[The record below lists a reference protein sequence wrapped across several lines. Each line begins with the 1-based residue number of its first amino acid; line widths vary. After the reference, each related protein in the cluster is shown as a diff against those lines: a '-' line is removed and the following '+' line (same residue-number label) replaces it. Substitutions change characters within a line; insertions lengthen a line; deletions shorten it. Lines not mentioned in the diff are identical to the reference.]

1 VRREKRHAGLLV
13 STINVIRTAQALPE
27 NLDAARELLFGSIDG
42 FNRDDKKA
50 WRSFWK
56 RLIGMEPG
64 EMAVIEARMPRSG
77 PYHRRHMKIEQ
88 SVFDAQERFTD
99 FESLRYWLKVG
110 AAWVT
115 WAAGPKGGVVPIP
128 KSISYAKAD
137 EAEFRKYHEQVVM
150 FLRGEHAARY
160 LWPHL
165 GEGAH
170 DMMNTILEGFDE

>member
-1 VRREKRHAGLLV
+1 M
-13 STINVIRTAQALPE
+13 STINLMRTDKAMPS
-27 NLDAARELLFGSIDG
+27 NLEAARELLFGALDG

-50 WRSFWK
+50 WRRFWK

-64 EMAVIEARMPRSG
+64 EMARVEAWMPRSG

-88 SVFDAQERFTD
+88 SVFDAQDRFGD
-99 FESLRYWLKVG
+99 FEQFRYWLKVG

-137 EAEFRKYHEQVVM
+137 EEEYRRYHEQVIE
-150 FLRGEHAARY
+150 FLRGEHAADY

-165 GEGAH
+165 KGARSAE
-170 DMMNTILEGFDE
+170 MMNSILEGFNE